1 MMDIGRV
8 CVKIAGRDAGLR
20 CVIVSILDDNFV
32 MVDGETRARKCN
44 IKHLEPTSTVL
55 EIATGASHEKVLQ
68 AFKKAGIEPKEWK
81 KAENKGAKSEKPMKI
96 RGSAAA
102 TAQKAEKPSKPKA
115 AKPAKK

>member
-1 MMDIGRV
+1 MMDVGRV
-8 CVKIAGRDAGLR
+8 CVKIAGRDAGLK
-20 CVIVSILDDNFV
+20 CVIVSILDDTFV

-44 IKHLEPTSTVL
+44 LKHLEPTATVL
-55 EIATGASHEKVLQ
+55 ELESGASHEKVLQ

-81 KAENKGAKSEKPMKI
+81 KAENKTAKSAKPKKI

-102 TAQKAEKPSKPKA
+102 SEKAEKPSKAKA